1 MAFEFKKSHSRT
13 FADSGE
19 PGQVQERRLASKNVA
34 SVALISRLRRFIFGN
49 SGLSAVNDNESEALS
64 LTDEGVRAFVDETVY
79 RARRYQRPL
88 SIILFSIG
96 RKAPPAHLRNV
107 APEVA
112 PHLRRLD
119 LCILLEPED
128 LFLVLCPELD
138 DEGVGAFAHRL
149 TTLLEEQ
156 FSGADIDIEIHS
168 ATATLP
174 GAATTFDGLLGLAR
188 QRLQLS

>member
-1 MAFEFKKSHSRT
+1 MALEFKMSHLRSFAENREQGQSEEGRLESRK
-13 FADSGE
+13 A
-19 PGQVQERRLASKNVA
+19 ASE
-34 SVALISRLRRFIFGN
+34 ALVSRLRKFIFGD
-49 SGLSAVNDNESEALS
+49 SDLSAVNDNESEALS

-88 SIILFSIG
+88 SIILFKVG
-96 RKAPPAHLRNV
+96 RKASPAHLRNV

-112 PHLRRLD
+112 SHLRRLD

-138 DEGVGAFAHRL
+138 EEGVTAFAQRL
-149 TTLLEEQ
+149 TTLIEEQ
-156 FSGADIDIEIHS
+156 SGGADAGIEIHS

-188 QRLQLS
+188 QRLRLS